1 MRWGGS
7 NHLDKYCH
15 IMPMKQLDSTMR
27 KHRFPILAILFFA
40 ALVTPAHA
48 DDSSAQLGAGG
59 LVLTHS
65 DAIRMTAEELRIS
78 PRDVSARFR
87 FVNEGNSDIETIV
100 AFPLPDIDTSRFSEE
115 PLGQTTKDPLN
126 FVGFEVTA
134 DGRRVPFQT
143 EQRAY
148 YKGRDVTETIRRAGI
163 PLNIVDPAFTK
174 TLDGLP
180 PARRKLLEAADLI
193 DEESGSY
200 PHPHWTVRTR
210 FWWRQQF
217 PAGKTVLLEEHY
229 HPVTGQSLFGT
240 DELKTKGES
249 GSYWSKNYCIDASTR
264 NAIAAMLVHNHST
277 PQNGN
282 YLTAFTTDY
291 VLVTGNNWKGP
302 IGHFHLVLDKLK
314 PDNALSLCWD
324 GVLSKTGPTTFE
336 SSRENF
342 APKSDIRL
350 LVLQKA
356 P

>member
-1 MRWGGS
+1 MK
-7 NHLDKYCH
+7 LDPK
-15 IMPMKQLDSTMR
+15 TR
-27 KHRFPILAILFFA
+27 KFRFPILPILFVAPLA
-40 ALVTPAHA
+40 APAIA
-48 DDSSAQLGAGG
+48 DDSSAELGAGG

-65 DAIRMTAEELRIS
+65 AAIRMEAEELRIS
-78 PRDVSARFR
+78 PQGVSARFR
-87 FVNEGNSDIETIV
+87 FVNEGADDIDTIV

-134 DGRRVPFQT
+134 DGRRVAFQT

-148 YKGRDVTETIRRAGI
+148 YKGRDVTEFVRRAGI

-174 TLDGLP
+174 SLDGLP
-180 PARRKLLEAADLI
+180 LARRKPLEASDLI

-210 FWWRQQF
+210 FWWRQHF
-217 PAGKTVLLEEHY
+217 PAGKTVLLDEHY
-229 HPVTGQSLFGT
+229 HPVTGQSLFGA
-240 DELKTKGES
+240 DELKPDNENGRF
-249 GSYWSKNYCIDASTR
+249 WSKTYCIDAGTR
-264 NAIAAMLVHNHST
+264 GAIVAMLAHNHAT

-302 IGHFHLVLDKLK
+302 IGRFRLVLDKLK

-324 GVLSKTGPTTFE
+324 GGLKKASPTTFE
-336 SSRENF
+336 STRENF
-342 APKSDIRL
+342 APNSDIKL
-350 LVLQKA
+350 LVLQSA

>member
-1 MRWGGS
+1 MRWGGA
-7 NHLDKYCH
+7 NHPDKYSH
-15 IMPMKQLDSTMR
+15 IVPMTLDPTIR
-27 KHRFPILAILFFA
+27 KHGFHGLAILFFA
-40 ALVTPAHA
+40 ALITPAIA

-65 DAIRMTAEELRIS
+65 DTIHMAAEELRIS

-87 FVNEGNSDIETIV
+87 FVNEGKSDIDTIV

-115 PLGQTTKDPLN
+115 PLGRTTKDPLN

-134 DGRRVPFQT
+134 NGRPVPFQA

-148 YKGRDVTETIRRAGI
+148 YKGRDVTDIIGRAGI

-180 PARRKLLEAADLI
+180 PARRKLLETADLI

-210 FWWRQQF
+210 FWWRQHF
-217 PAGKTVLLEEHY
+217 AAGKTVLLDEHY
-229 HPVTGQSLFGT
+229 HPVTGQSLFGA

-249 GSYWSKNYCIDASTR
+249 GSYWSKNYCIDSGTHGAVAS
-264 NAIAAMLVHNHST
+264 MLAHNHST
-277 PQNGN
+277 PQSGN
-282 YLTAFTTDY
+282 YLTAYTTDY

-324 GVLSKTGPTTFE
+324 GALSQATPTTFE
-336 SSRENF
+336 TTRDNF

-350 LVLQKA
+350 IVLQKA